1 MKNNIQVVNFDTCIK
16 PARTSVLPLKT
27 GQTFSAVSRERHP
40 MIDNI
45 PNNLRSFIFF
55 IIINMFQ
62 QFSVQ
67 HSFFKISTHGR
78 LAEFVV
84 LYLIS

>member
-16 PARTSVLPLKT
+16 PARTSVLPLKA

-40 MIDNI
+40 VIDNI
-45 PNNLRSFIFF
+45 PNHLHFF